1 MGPTKIGGSFSI
13 FLNRSLNL
21 NLFVYFQF
29 RYRVR
34 SFHIARNFSRALAVI
49 A

>member
-1 MGPTKIGGSFSI
+1 MNGSCSI

-21 NLFVYFQF
+21 NLFVYFQL

-34 SFHIARNFSRALAVI
+34 SFHIARNFSRA
-49 A
+49 